1 MKWLTLTNIYIFGS
15 SGKIHSTISHI
26 LYSQKSIVVLPFENI
41 SSDTENEYF
50 ADGVTEEIINAL
62 SKVEGLKVTARTSS
76 FAYKNK
82 PKDIRIIG
90 NELGVSLALEGSI
103 RKSGSRIRIS
113 TQLIK
118 TDNGF
123 QVWSESFDRDLT
135 DIFALQDEISLLIAD
150 KIRENFG
157 HLEIDDH
164 LVTKQ
169 TSNVEAYSAYLK
181 GRYYQLRWNFDE
193 FETAIELYKK
203 SISLD
208 PGFCQPYFG
217 LVQCYGLMAAWGALD
232 KEVGLSKAEYYLSE
246 GLKINDQTTEA
257 HFAMATK
264 SLWVEWKPYEALRH
278 LKQALAINPN
288 DSESLESAAE
298 CHIALGQFE
307 DATSYINKAL
317 EVNPL
322 SANHHFTL
330 GNIHYL
336 QKDFTNAL
344 QCFKRSLE
352 IDPTWEFSLQVSA
365 LCHILMNNKEALDE
379 LLHHHPELTEG
390 ELFTYLFDAIH
401 NGVKI
406 DINSLQD
413 THDVY
418 FPWSLWTLIYGDK
431 KKKAFNLLQSR
442 IENKQGQYLNFQRE
456 PLHEPLRSRD
466 EYKSLVKT
474 IFDKPAEDDHQIE
487 NGRSLVL
494 ISDHDQEYY
503 LNKLQALMKENHLY
517 TLQSLTLRSLAEEI
531 NLHAN
536 KLSWLFNE
544 VLGKNFN
551 EYINGLRV
559 KAFKEKALEPEFWH
573 YSLLG
578 IAYECGFNSKSVF
591 NDFFKKSEG
600 VTPSAWLKSQQAK

>member
-1 MKWLTLTNIYIFGS
+1 VLGIDNIYIFGS
-15 SGKIHSTISHI
+15 AGKTNSTISHI

-90 NELGVSLALEGSI
+90 NELGVSMALEGSI

-169 TSNVEAYSAYLK
+169 TNNVEAYSLYLK
-181 GRYYQLRWNFDE
+181 GRYHQLRWNFDE
-193 FETAIELYKK
+193 FETAIEAYKN

-208 PGFCQPYFG
+208 PGFYQPYFG

-232 KEVGLSKAEYYLSE
+232 KEVGLSKAEYYLNE
-246 GLKINDQTTEA
+246 GLKINDQTSEA
-257 HFAMATK
+257 HFALATK
-264 SLWVEWKPYEALRH
+264 ALWVEWQPYEALRH

-322 SANHHFTL
+322 SANHHFTM

-336 QKDFTNAL
+336 QKDFSNAL
-344 QCFKRSLE
+344 LCFKRSLE

-365 LCHILMNNKEALDE
+365 LCHILMDNIKALDE
-379 LLHHHPELTEG
+379 LLNHHPELTEG
-390 ELFTYLFDAIH
+390 ELFTHLYDAIH
-401 NGVKI
+401 NGVRI

-431 KKKAFNLLQSR
+431 KKEAFDLLQSR

-456 PLHEPLRSRD
+456 PLHDPLRSRD

-474 IFDKPAEDDHQIE
+474 VFDEPADDDHQIE
-487 NGRSLVL
+487 NGRSVVL

-503 LNKLQALMKENHLY
+503 LNKLQTLMQENHLY
-517 TLQSLTLRSLAEEI
+517 TLQSLTLRSLAEKI

-559 KAFKEKALEPEFWH
+559 EAFKKKALEPEFRH

-600 VTPSAWLKSQQAK
+600 VTPSAWLKSQKAK

>member
-1 MKWLTLTNIYIFGS
+1 
-15 SGKIHSTISHI
+15 

-90 NELGVSLALEGSI
+90 NELGVSMALEGSI

-157 HLEIDDH
+157 HLEINEH
-164 LVTKQ
+164 LVTTQ
-169 TSNVEAYSAYLK
+169 TSNIEAYSLYLK

-193 FETAIELYKK
+193 FDTAIEAYKN
-203 SISLD
+203 SVSLD
-208 PGFCQPYFG
+208 PGFYQPYFG

-232 KEVGLSKAEYYLSE
+232 KEVGLSKAEYYLNE
-246 GLKINDQTTEA
+246 GLKINDQTSEA
-257 HFAMATK
+257 HFALATK
-264 SLWVEWKPYEALRH
+264 SLWVAWKPYEALRY

-298 CHIALGQFE
+298 AHIALGQFE
-307 DATSYINKAL
+307 EASDFIKKAL

-336 QKDFTNAL
+336 RKDFSNAL
-344 QCFKRSLE
+344 LCFERSLE

-365 LCHILMNNKEALDE
+365 LCHILMGNKEALDE
-379 LLHHHPELTEG
+379 LLNHYPELTEG
-390 ELFTYLFDAIH
+390 ELFPHLYDAIQ

-406 DINSLQD
+406 GITRLPDIN
-413 THDVY
+413 DVY

-431 KKKAFNLLQSR
+431 KKEAFDHLRSR

-456 PLHEPLRSRD
+456 PLNDPLRSLD
-466 EYKSLVKT
+466 EYKALVKT
-474 IFDKPAEDDHQIE
+474 VFDEPTEDDHDIE
-487 NGRSLVL
+487 NGKSMVL
-494 ISDHDQEYY
+494 ISDQDQEYY
-503 LNKLQALMKENHLY
+503 KKKLQELMQENHLY

-559 KAFKEKALEPEFWH
+559 EAFKKKALEPEFRH

-600 VTPSAWLKSQQAK
+600 ITPSAWLKNQKAK